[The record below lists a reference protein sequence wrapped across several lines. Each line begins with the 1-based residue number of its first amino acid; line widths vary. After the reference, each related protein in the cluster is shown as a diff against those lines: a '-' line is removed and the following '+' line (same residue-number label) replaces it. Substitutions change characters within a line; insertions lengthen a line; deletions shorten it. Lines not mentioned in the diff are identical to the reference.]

1 MSFRFARQL
10 TAGLSMLALALAGC
24 AQEREPINRVQADA
38 LAKSFFVGEVGNHD
52 DDPEFYW
59 RNFVVDASESQSLVG
74 IGSWSGVDRI
84 RWEITEHLLLAR
96 RSYQQ
101 NPGADDKGDRNG
113 PPDGTLVA
121 AYPIESHFDIRREYN
136 PSTGEELNIVSEN
149 TTDRPW
155 YERQY
160 MRVDWSINVVDTPQ
174 WYDMFAGK
182 VFGNIKVTPLAY
194 YVNDRAHPDAP
205 HFEPEEGY
213 FDVTSK
219 FWVEPE
225 AMIDGSGMEVPA
237 CWLISLYT
245 GSAVDNCD
253 PQEAIIRS
261 SYWKVGHVDPDA
273 DFEPFDNSRASLDI
287 IGNPGGL
294 ADAGSVGIVTPPR
307 IEWDPQYF

>member
-1 MSFRFARQL
+1 RWARDFSGLFAIDEFFRKNIPPNDELVRRFARATGSLSCQACGARRPIQDHGRGVLPMSFRFARQL

-121 AYPIESHFDIRREYN
+121 AYPI
-136 PSTGEELNIVSEN
+136 
-149 TTDRPW
+149 
-155 YERQY
+155 
-160 MRVDWSINVVDTPQ
+160 
-174 WYDMFAGK
+174 
-182 VFGNIKVTPLAY
+182 
-194 YVNDRAHPDAP
+194 
-205 HFEPEEGY
+205 
-213 FDVTSK
+213 
-219 FWVEPE
+219 
-225 AMIDGSGMEVPA
+225 
-237 CWLISLYT
+237 
-245 GSAVDNCD
+245 
-253 PQEAIIRS
+253 
-261 SYWKVGHVDPDA
+261 
-273 DFEPFDNSRASLDI
+273 
-287 IGNPGGL
+287 
-294 ADAGSVGIVTPPR
+294 
-307 IEWDPQYF
+307 